1 MVEYKKFD
9 QVVLWGHKLHSHTH
23 SYIHGAF
30 VKAFEYIGYKTLWL
44 DKTDDIS
51 GINFENNLFITE
63 GQVDE
68 GIPIEPSSYY
78 VIHNCNGEKYKP
90 IPQNNKMVLQTYTYD
105 ADQRWKGT
113 PIPNKT
119 FEFYQGDGV
128 WIPWATD
135 LLPHEIDSNIELVKN
150 NSIDIKN
157 ETHFI
162 GMPIEPWDKF
172 AKTVQLKGIEYKRGG
187 GFGNNIS
194 YEDNIKLI
202 QSSIIAPALQCEWQV
217 KHGYIPC
224 RIFKNISYGKMGA
237 TNSPAVQKLFGDRLI
252 YDSDIENLVNRLL
265 EFELNSE
272 NIPKKIELMEYVR
285 DHHTYLNRIDTI
297 MWFFSK

>member
-30 VKAFEYIGYKTLWL
+30 VKAFEYLGYKTLWL

-90 IPQNNKMVLQTYTYD
+90 IPQNSKMVLQTYTYD

-135 LLPHEIDSNIELVKN
+135 LLPHEIDSNIELIKN
-150 NSIDIKN
+150 NSINIKN

-252 YDSDIENLVNRLL
+252 YDSYIENLVDRLL

-285 DHHTYLNRIDTI
+285 DNHTYLNRIDTI